1 MKKTKRILIILVLL
15 VILANYKNK
24 IIGKEYDKSTLISR
38 KQEIEQLINGGKVT
52 DLELLERLKGY

>member
-52 DLELLERLKGY
+52 DLEL